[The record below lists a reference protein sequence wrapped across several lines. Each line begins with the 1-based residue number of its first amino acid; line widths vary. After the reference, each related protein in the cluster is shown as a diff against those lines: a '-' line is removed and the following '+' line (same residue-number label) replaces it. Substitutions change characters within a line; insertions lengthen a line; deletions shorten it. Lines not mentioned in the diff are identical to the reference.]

1 MATLGYNNNK
11 NTINNMTYID
21 ADSITSDEIYT
32 NNLYINDI
40 LITPFS
46 NTQILSNQII
56 QPESSSFSN
65 QMNNIIL
72 NPNNNLIVNSGNIT
86 QYTTGNNIIGSCN
99 MQSLVL
105 NGNMTTNSN
114 ITQFSGSNTLS
125 NANIG
130 VVNMIIKE
138 SYDGNKK
145 YIAANDKLLF
155 AALTNEPLTK
165 NNATI
170 KSIYRNLLNLY
181 IYIYNKK

>member
-1 MATLGYNNNK
+1 
-11 NTINNMTYID
+11 
-21 ADSITSDEIYT
+21 
-32 NNLYINDI
+32 
-40 LITPFS
+40 
-46 NTQILSNQII
+46 
-56 QPESSSFSN
+56 
-65 QMNNIIL
+65 
-72 NPNNNLIVNSGNIT
+72 
-86 QYTTGNNIIGSCN
+86 

-138 SYDGNKK
+138 SYDGNEK

-155 AALTNEPLTK
+155 AALTNEPLIK

-170 KSIYRNLLNLY
+170 KSINRNLLNLY
-181 IYIYNKK
+181 NKK